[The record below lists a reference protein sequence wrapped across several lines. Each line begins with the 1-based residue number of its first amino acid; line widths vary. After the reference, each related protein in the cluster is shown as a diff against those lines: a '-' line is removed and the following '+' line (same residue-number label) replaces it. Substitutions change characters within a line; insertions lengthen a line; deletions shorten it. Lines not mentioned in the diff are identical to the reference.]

1 MKIVFLVIG
10 KTSERYLSEG
20 MAQFESRL
28 KHYSPFETIV
38 VPDIKGG
45 GKRTTEVL
53 KELEFEAF
61 RKHFQPGDW
70 MVLLDEKGKRYTS
83 RGFAQQMQKWMNAGP
98 KRLVFI
104 VGGAFGF
111 SPKMYEK
118 ANGLLSMSEMTTSH
132 QLIRVVFLEQIYR
145 AFTILN
151 NEPYHND

>member
-1 MKIVFLVIG
+1 
-10 KTSERYLSEG
+10 
-20 MAQFESRL
+20 
-28 KHYSPFETIV
+28 
-38 VPDIKGG
+38 
-45 GKRTTEVL
+45 
-53 KELEFEAF
+53 
-61 RKHFQPGDW
+61 